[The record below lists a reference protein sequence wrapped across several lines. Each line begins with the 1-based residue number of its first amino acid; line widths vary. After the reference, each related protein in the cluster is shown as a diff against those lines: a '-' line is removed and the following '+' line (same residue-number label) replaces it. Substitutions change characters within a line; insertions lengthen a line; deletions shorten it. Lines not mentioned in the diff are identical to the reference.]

1 MKRLRMKCL
10 IIVAA
15 AVLFNSVSTDVA
27 ESKPL
32 MLLIAGGMGREVG
45 RSSMRKLYEEDL
57 KPDCSGSHIDIKL
70 LANRPFFL
78 AHLIADDEE
87 FKNEALG
94 HVGSY
99 TNIVLVGHSLGGHTA
114 YKIHS
119 FFCLRGLKMP
129 FQYS

>member
-70 LANRPFFL
+70 L
-78 AHLIADDEE
+78 
-87 FKNEALG
+87 
-94 HVGSY
+94 S
-99 TNIVLVGHSLGGHTA
+99 
-114 YKIHS
+114 
-119 FFCLRGLKMP
+119 
-129 FQYS
+129 